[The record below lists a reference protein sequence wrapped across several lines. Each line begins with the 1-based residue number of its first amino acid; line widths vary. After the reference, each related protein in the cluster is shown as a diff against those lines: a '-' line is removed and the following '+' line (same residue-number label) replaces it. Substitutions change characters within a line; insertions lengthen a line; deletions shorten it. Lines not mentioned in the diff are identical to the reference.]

1 MTDRRFYLTLGFAGV
16 LFGVAGGLLSVVLM
30 YGNR

>member
-1 MTDRRFYLTLGFAGV
+1 MSARRFYLTLGVAGA
-16 LFGVAGGLLSVVLM
+16 LYGIAGGLLSVVLL